1 MAAKRAIVE
10 PDHPRL
16 SIRRQCRLL
25 KLARAS
31 YYRTPARE
39 SDENLN
45 LMRLIDGEYTQHPF
59 LGSRGM
65 RRYLRRQGIRVNRKR
80 IQRLMR
86 LMGLSSVAPAKKTT
100 IPAKGHRIYPY
111 LLRNLD
117 ITRPDQ
123 VWASDIT
130 YVRLKGGHVFLAAVM
145 DWHSRYVL
153 SWEVSVVMDEDFCVS
168 ALQRALRRHGIPET
182 FNTDQGSQF
191 TGHAFTGVLN
201 DHKIRISMDG
211 RGRAMDNIMI
221 ERLWRT
227 VKYDD
232 IYLKEYETVEQ
243 LLGGLRTFFDYYNNE
258 RPHSSLGDRTPAEV
272 YLGGAPD
279 QDTSMSP
286 VGQYNS
292 KIEEPV
298 YTLT

>member
-1 MAAKRAIVE
+1 MPAKRAIVE
-10 PDHPRL
+10 PDHPGL
-16 SIRRQCRLL
+16 SIRRQCSLIE
-25 KLARAS
+25 LARAS

-39 SDENLN
+39 SDENLA
-45 LMRLIDGEYTQHPF
+45 LMRLIDQEYTRHPF

-65 RRYLRRQGIRVNRKR
+65 RRYLKRRGLPVNRKR
-80 IQRLMR
+80 VQRLMR
-86 LMGLSSVAPAKKTT
+86 MMGLASVAPRKKTT
-100 IPAKGHRIYPY
+100 VPAKGHRVYPY

-117 ITRPDQ
+117 ISRPDH

-130 YVRLKGGHVFLAAVM
+130 YVRLKHGHVFLTAVM

-153 SWEVSVVMDEDFCVS
+153 SWEISVTMDEDFCVS
-168 ALQRALRRHGIPET
+168 ALERALRRPGIPEI

-227 VKYDD
+227 VKCDD

-243 LLGGLRTFFDYYNNE
+243 LLAGLKNFFDYYNNE

-272 YLGGAPD
+272 YLGITAPSD
-279 QDTSMSP
+279 SAPLSL
-286 VGQYNS
+286 VG
-292 KIEEPV
+292 
-298 YTLT
+298 